1 MQIKPG
7 MVVKSLSGHDQARF
21 YLVVKTDEDF
31 VYIADGKRR
40 MLSKPKRKNPRHL
53 QKTNRINP
61 LKETDTDRKIR
72 RALHDL
78 NYNAGTV
85 AEQGG

>member
-40 MLSKPKRKNPRHL
+40 KLEAPKRKNRRHL
-53 QKTNRINP
+53 CRTTQTVEIEQITTNQQV
-61 LKETDTDRKIR
+61 R
-72 RALHDL
+72 RVLWPY
-78 NYNAGTV
+78 NY
-85 AEQGG
+85 GGESLDVS

>member
-7 MVVKSLSGHDQARF
+7 MVVRSLSGHDQASF
-21 YLVVKTDEDF
+21 YLFVKTDQNF
-31 VYIADGKRR
+31 VYIADGRR
-40 MLSKPKRKNPRHL
+40 RKLFKPKRKNPRHL
-53 QKTNRINP
+53 QKTNRIVS
-61 LKETDTDRKIR
+61 LEEADTDRKIR

-78 NYNAGTV
+78 NDAGTV

>member
-1 MQIKPG
+1 MLPG
-7 MVVKSLSGHDQARF
+7 TIVKSGAGHDAGRF
-21 YLVVKTDEDF
+21 YLVVKADHDA

-40 MLSKPKRKNPRHL
+40 KLSKPKRKNPRHL
-53 QKTNRINP
+53 QKTNRIIP

-85 AEQGG
+85 AKQGG